1 MPNLGLRVSQARL
14 PVIGAVIWGA
24 SAIAGIILLL
34 RRQSHVLWLVSFLGF
49 VAFWVFMLMPAF
61 AIVDAERQLPLRQMA
76 QSAIQ
81 VEAPGEPLVMLTNGF
96 EKPTL
101 VFYTQR
107 HVNYFHDLPKA
118 VPFLQDTAK
127 KSTSQSVLVV
137 ATDKS
142 LKKSGLQPN
151 QYQEILN
158 AGIYKLLRVSR

>member
-1 MPNLGLRVSQARL
+1 
-14 PVIGAVIWGA
+14 
-24 SAIAGIILLL
+24 
-34 RRQSHVLWLVSFLGF
+34 VLWLVSFLGF